1 MRRLIIKL
9 ILFFATMEGLG
20 RIDFLVLLSAVG
32 VAIAVLI
39 CTDLLLDSA
48 SLR

>member
-9 ILFFATMEGLG
+9 LLFFATIEGLG
-20 RIDFLVLLSAVG
+20 RIDLMVLICAMG
-32 VAIAVLI
+32 VAIAAII
-39 CTDLLLDSA
+39 CTDLLLDSV

>member
-20 RIDFLVLLSAVG
+20 RIDLMVLICAMG